1 MNDTDMEHRSKVRR
15 EEKGELQ
22 ETQKHDTVHLLCV
35 SQRRGN
41 NDKKKERK
49 KNTEYVSELLTGAVC
64 V

>member
-15 EEKGELQ
+15 GEKGELQ
-22 ETQKHDTVHLLCV
+22 ETQKHDTLHLLCV
-35 SQRRGN
+35 N

-49 KNTEYVSELLTGAVC
+49 KNTEYVSELSTGAVC